1 MLISN
6 IFSNYFRTIDKKI
19 FSIQKPMNKINVFR
33 NNDEDLILNRNSISD
48 YFRSFY
54 QLTVNQNVPP
64 G

>member
-1 MLISN
+1 
-6 IFSNYFRTIDKKI
+6 
-19 FSIQKPMNKINVFR
+19 MNKINVFR
-33 NNDEDLILNRNSISD
+33 NNDEDFILNRNSISD

>member
-33 NNDEDLILNRNSISD
+33 NNDEDFILTEILFLIIFAVFIN
-48 YFRSFY
+48 
-54 QLTVNQNVPP
+54 
-64 G
+64 